1 MRGGASPG
9 HPRTRSLVAVGDIAQ
24 CPGNAA
30 ITAAL
35 VDGLPG
41 TIAALGDTV
50 YENGTP
56 EEYAT
61 CYEPT
66 WGRHKARTRPAVG
79 NHEYRTPGAS
89 GYFSYFG
96 AAAGEPGKGY
106 YSYTLGAWHVVALNT
121 NCAEIGGCEPGSAQ
135 ERWLRADL
143 AAHPARCTVAY
154 MHHPAFSSGNTH
166 GGSPSVRPLL
176 RALQDEGVEL
186 ILSGHDHDYERFAP
200 QTVEGAANPAGVR
213 QFVVGTGGASLR
225 EFAPQPAAQQRGA
238 DRGRL
243 RRAVPE
249 AARDRIRLA
258 VRAAARQFR
267 GRCGHRRLPLS
278 AARWSGR
285 LHREHPP
292 ATRQPHLRRSPRH
305 QGDSHMPE
313 AVIVDAVRTPIG
325 RAFKGQ
331 LAGLRPDDTGAFV
344 VDSLLERNPE
354 VSPESVEELIAGC
367 GLPQGLQAFNI
378 GRIMVLL
385 SERLPDSVNG
395 VTVSRYCASSLES
408 IREAANAI
416 RAGEGDTYIAAGVEW
431 VSRYNERQEAAGVA
445 DQNEKLQGNNG
456 QPNAYIAMGLT
467 AENVADKWEVS
478 RADMDKYAQRSQE
491 LAVASQESGFFD
503 REIVPV
509 TLPDGTMVAKDEGPR
524 ASSTLE
530 KLAELKP
537 AFREDGKVTAGNSC
551 PLNDGAAA
559 VLLMSDAR
567 AKELGLTPR
576 ARIVASATAALEP
589 ELMGVAPIGAIK
601 KVLDRAG
608 MKIDD
613 VDVVELN
620 EAFAAQVIPIMSEC
634 DIPLEKLNP
643 HGGAIAL
650 GHPFGMTGARIMTT
664 LLNGLETDDKT
675 IGLET
680 MCVAGGQGH
689 AMIVERLN

>member
-1 MRGGASPG
+1 
-9 HPRTRSLVAVGDIAQ
+9 
-24 CPGNAA
+24 
-30 ITAAL
+30 
-35 VDGLPG
+35 
-41 TIAALGDTV
+41 
-50 YENGTP
+50 
-56 EEYAT
+56 
-61 CYEPT
+61 
-66 WGRHKARTRPAVG
+66 
-79 NHEYRTPGAS
+79 
-89 GYFSYFG
+89 
-96 AAAGEPGKGY
+96 
-106 YSYTLGAWHVVALNT
+106 
-121 NCAEIGGCEPGSAQ
+121 
-135 ERWLRADL
+135 
-143 AAHPARCTVAY
+143 
-154 MHHPAFSSGNTH
+154 
-166 GGSPSVRPLL
+166 
-176 RALQDEGVEL
+176 
-186 ILSGHDHDYERFAP
+186 
-200 QTVEGAANPAGVR
+200 
-213 QFVVGTGGASLR
+213 
-225 EFAPQPAAQQRGA
+225 
-238 DRGRL
+238 
-243 RRAVPE
+243 
-249 AARDRIRLA
+249 
-258 VRAAARQFR
+258 
-267 GRCGHRRLPLS
+267 
-278 AARWSGR
+278 
-285 LHREHPP
+285 
-292 ATRQPHLRRSPRH
+292 
-305 QGDSHMPE
+305 MPE

-344 VDSLLERNPE
+344 IDSLLERNPG
-354 VSPESVEELIAGC
+354 VSPESVEEVIAGC
-367 GLPQGLQAFNI
+367 GLPQGLQGFNI

-408 IREAANAI
+408 IRAAANAV

-456 QPNAYIAMGLT
+456 QPNAYIAMGVT

-478 RADMDKYAQRSQE
+478 RSDMDKYAQRSQE

-509 TLPDGTMVAKDEGPR
+509 TLPDGTVVAKDEGPR

-530 KLAELKP
+530 KLSELKP

-559 VLLMSDAR
+559 VLIMSDAR

-608 MKIDD
+608 MTMDN

-664 LLNGLETDDKT
+664 LLNDLETDDKS
-675 IGLET
+675 IGIET

-689 AMIVERLN
+689 AMVVERLN